1 MVVPLS
7 YRFVPMGAGSGIVLP
22 ARAAILKS
30 AGKMGEIPNGE
41 PGWCVGLSL
50 DKQFVSRVAHGAR
63 RRAGVRTRPYPSLLW
78 PRQRVEELL
87 PVVHAHLLVDVP

>member
-63 RRAGVRTRPYPSLLW
+63 RRAGVRTRPYPSSGCRASASRNSCRLCTPTFW
-78 PRQRVEELL
+78 
-87 PVVHAHLLVDVP
+87 

>member
-7 YRFVPMGAGSGIVLP
+7 YRSVPMGAGSEIPPP

-30 AGKMGEIPNGE
+30 VGKMGEIPSGE
-41 PGWCVGLSL
+41 PRWRTGLSL

-63 RRAGVRTRPYPSLLW
+63 RRAEVRTRPYPSCGCASASRNSCRLCTPTFW
-78 PRQRVEELL
+78 
-87 PVVHAHLLVDVP
+87 